1 MANTWTPLTNQNG
14 FANGMWLLQ
23 DGRVLVNVYAGGQLS
38 TQLFFLSPDANGS
51 YLNSQFDPSAGN
63 FLAQKAQFASV
74 ILSDGRL
81 VTCGG
86 ESGSK
91 GPDTSFCEIYDPTT
105 LPPSSSS
112 FPPPAGWSSIG
123 DSPAIVLT
131 DGTVLLANALGQP
144 AFATLDQYSLTWTE
158 QQNTFSDNE
167 YGLVLLKTGDVLKA
181 SVQQQ
186 TSYRY
191 EAGKNAFVQDESPPV
206 VLGSIQAKEIGP
218 AMTLMDG
225 RTIWFG
231 AMDPISKDPL
241 SPLQPAPTAI
251 YTPTSFGQDGSWSAG
266 PSLVDENGVAYS
278 AGDAPAVLEPN
289 GKVLVRLRANNS
301 ALPGVFVEFDPSD
314 NSISVDPSAPTVS
327 DGAGS
332 TTLLLPNGHVLV
344 SLGDSGWYDVKF
356 DGPINPFL
364 APAIVFYPEIV
375 TAGARTYLTGTQLC
389 GLSECSNFGDD
400 NQQAENYPMVR
411 FVDANGNQTYARAHD
426 IDVRAISPGTMRTVA
441 VEVPETLPPG
451 TYSLFAVAMGI
462 PSSSVQ
468 VTVIEQPPVL
478 AGRVGDIDGD
488 SLDEIVVTSPWG
500 IGVLKQF
507 DTTMSVLTMAANGTR
522 LGEWVIDTTRDRIG
536 PVGDFD
542 GDGIAEIFVSSPWGI
557 GVLKFDGTALESV
570 VMIPNGTI
578 LAGGALNT
586 RGDSFGPL
594 VNVGNI
600 TDGIF
605 YENTLGVGLLVLS
618 GGALTLSNFYNY
630 GEPIGASTQWTFQ
643 TDNRFGPVGDFDGD
657 GVNEI
662 VVMSNSALGIVKF
675 AAEWTPIVVVG
686 NGVALPGGW
695 RVDTTS
701 NQFFAGG
708 ADAEQSIDPLM
719 VLSPWGVGILQYQL
733 AGPAADA
740 TLLTVFIAANG
751 TALSVPAAFPP
762 VSPWIV
768 NTATDQFGPA
778 WRDEIGNTDVLIRND
793 SAFGILSPRL
803 ILGDPQPGADLICEE
818 MAVNQTQIQG
828 FDSGASWTVD
838 TTNNVFGSVGQ
849 YDSDTQGMF
858 ITSPWGVGIC
868 AVEFPLSITM
878 LAANGSRFGQWLV
891 NTNNDVY

>member
-1 MANTWTPLTNQNG
+1 MANTWTPLANQNG

-23 DGRVLVNVYAGGQLS
+23 DGRVLVNVDKA
-38 TQLFFLSPDANGS
+38 TQLFFLGPDANGS
-51 YLNSQFDPSAGN
+51 YVNSQFDPSAGN
-63 FLAQKAQFASV
+63 FLAQKEQFASV

-86 ESGSK
+86 ENSSEGM
-91 GPDTSFCEIYDPTT
+91 DTTFCEIYDPTT
-105 LPPSSSS
+105 RTSSP

-144 AFATLDQYSLTWTE
+144 AFATLNQYSLAWTE
-158 QQNTFSDNE
+158 KDNIFSDNE

-181 SVQQQ
+181 SVEQQ

-191 EAGKNAFVQDESPPV
+191 NAGKNAFVQDANPPV
-206 VLGSIQAKEIGP
+206 MLGSTSTEIGP

-231 AMDPISKDPL
+231 ATD
-241 SPLQPAPTAI
+241 ATAI
-251 YTPTSFGQDGSWSAG
+251 YTPAGFGQNGSWSPG
-266 PSLVDENGVAYS
+266 PSLIDQNGVTYS

-289 GKVLVRLRANNS
+289 GKVLVRLRAITP
-301 ALPGVFVEFDPSD
+301 ALPGVFMEFDPSD
-314 NSISVDPSAPTVS
+314 NSISVDPSAPPFPN
-327 DGAGS
+327 AGS
-332 TTLLLPNGHVLV
+332 TTLLLPNGHALV
-344 SLGDSGWYDVKF
+344 SLQDFGWYDVTF
-356 DGPINPFL
+356 DGPINPFW
-364 APAIVFYPEIV
+364 APAIIFYPEIV

-411 FVDANGNQTYARAHD
+411 FVDANGNQTYGRAHD
-426 IDVRAISPGTMRTVA
+426 IDVRAISPGTLSTVA

-462 PSSSVQ
+462 PSNSVQ
-468 VTVIEQPPVL
+468 VTVIEQPPTL

-500 IGVLKQF
+500 IGVLKQS

-522 LGEWVIDTTRDRIG
+522 LGEWVIDTTRGQIG

-542 GDGIAEIFVSSPWGI
+542 GDGSDEIFVSSPWGI
-557 GVLKFDGTALESV
+557 GVLKFDGTALTSV

-605 YENTLGVGLLVLS
+605 YANTQGVGLLVLS

-630 GEPIGASTQWTFQ
+630 DEPIGASTQWAFQ

-686 NGVALPGGW
+686 NGEALPGGW
-695 RVDTTS
+695 RVDTTN

-708 ADAEQSIDPLM
+708 ADGGQLIDPLM
-719 VLSPWGVGILQYQL
+719 VVSPWGVGILQYQP
-733 AGPAADA
+733 AGPAANA

-762 VSPWIV
+762 VPPWIV

-778 WRDEIGNTDVLIRND
+778 WRDEIGNTYVLIRND

-828 FDSGASWTVD
+828 FDSDASWTVD
-838 TTNNVFGSVGQ
+838 TTDNVFGSVGQ

-858 ITSPWGVGIC
+858 IASPWGVGIC
-868 AVEFPLSITM
+868 AVGFPLSITM

-891 NTNNDVY
+891 NTNDDVY